1 MLATKLKPGALVQV
15 RDGYTGIRRHTP
27 KYGPMGIT
35 YGTEANVL
43 SIVKNSSLVYIMNR
57 LQSAVVINSSI
68 IYYGKKKI
76 KHRNRG
82 TKTRHMFLIGDEVLT
97 LSNHDCRYLE
107 LVEK

>member
-15 RDGYTGIRRHTP
+15 RDGYTGIRRHPP
-27 KYGPMGIT
+27 KYAA
-35 YGTEANVL
+35 YETETNVL

-57 LQSAVVINSSI
+57 LQSAVVIDNSI
-68 IYYGKKKI
+68 IYYGNKKI